1 MEQRLYENYLLAYEE
16 DIVKDDKEDII
27 VDCEEDAILDCNKD
41 TVDK

>member
-16 DIVKDDKEDII
+16 DIVKDDEEDKI

-41 TVDK
+41 TDDK